1 MESCVWTTKVCAT
14 NLRHGEG
21 RELRE
26 SRAQAKG
33 LVLKEQLACDQDNM
47 DRTPSHFL
55 LFLQWCPEHF
65 SSGTRDTKA
74 IQLPSWFGRHFATLQ
89 EGPSSL

>member
-1 MESCVWTTKVCAT
+1 MCAT

-33 LVLKEQLACDQDNM
+33 LVLIEQLACDQDNM
-47 DRTPSHFL
+47 DRAPSHLL
-55 LFLQWCPEHF
+55 LFLQWCPEYFFFRDKGYKGHMAPF
-65 SSGTRDTKA
+65 LVWEALCNSSRA
-74 IQLPSWFGRHFATLQ
+74 P
-89 EGPSSL
+89 